1 MWRPIQTLSPMRQ
14 GRKGGEEFTGRE
26 KVCTT
31 YTSSSFLIITT
42 TKFSNWVSRMETSE
56 PVFCYANK
64 PRFQCKASLDLAPCS
79 SHFYT
84 PSITN

>member
-1 MWRPIQTLSPMRQ
+1 MWRPIQTLSPIKQ
-14 GRKGGEEFTGRE
+14 GRKGEEEFTGRE

-31 YTSSSFLIITT
+31 YISSSFLIITT
-42 TKFSNWVSRMETSE
+42 TKFSNWVIRMETE

-64 PRFQCKASLDLAPCS
+64 PRFQCKAFLDLPHCS